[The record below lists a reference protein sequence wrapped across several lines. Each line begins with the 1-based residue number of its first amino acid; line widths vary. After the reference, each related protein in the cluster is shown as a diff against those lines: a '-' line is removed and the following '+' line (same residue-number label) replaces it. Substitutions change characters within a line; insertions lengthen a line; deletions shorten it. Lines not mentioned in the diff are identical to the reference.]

1 MREDDY
7 GKLRCCEYYPVAVV
21 ERDEEGNIK
30 EPVFEDGFDDSFL
43 DFTLTNYGVN
53 NDDPEKQL
61 IHLPTIPELRKEQIL
76 KNLNKIRE
84 VVKKKVII

>member
-1 MREDDY
+1 M
-7 GKLRCCEYYPVAVV
+7 AVV

-30 EPVFEDGFDDSFL
+30 EPEFEDGFDDSFL

-84 VVKKKVII
+84 VVKNKVIH

>member
-53 NDDPEKQL
+53 NDDPEKQY
-61 IHLPTIPELRKEQIL
+61 IHLPNIPELRKDQIL
-76 KNLNKIRE
+76 RNLNKIRE
-84 VVKKKVII
+84 VVKKKVIH

>member
-30 EPVFEDGFDDSFL
+30 EPEFEDGFDDSFL

-84 VVKKKVII
+84 VVKNKVIH

>member
-53 NDDPEKQL
+53 NEDPEKQL
-61 IHLPTIPELRKEQIL
+61 IHLPTIPELRKDQIL
-76 KNLNKIRE
+76 RNLNKIRE
-84 VVKKKVII
+84 VVKKKVIH

>member
-1 MREDDY
+1 LREDDY

-76 KNLNKIRE
+76 RNLNKIRE
-84 VVKKKVII
+84 VVKKKVVI

>member
-61 IHLPTIPELRKEQIL
+61 IHLPTIPEMRKEQIL
-76 KNLNKIRE
+76 KNLNEIRE
-84 VVKKKVII
+84 VVRKKVLC

>member
-7 GKLRCCEYYPVAVV
+7 GKPRCCEYYPVAVV

-30 EPVFEDGFDDSFL
+30 EPEFEDGFDDSFL

-53 NDDPEKQL
+53 NDDPEKHY
-61 IHLPTIPELRKEQIL
+61 IHLPTLPELRKDQIL
-76 KNLNKIRE
+76 RNLNKIRE

>member
-43 DFTLTNYGVN
+43 DFTLTNYGIN
-53 NDDPEKQL
+53 NEDPEKQL
-61 IHLPTIPELRKEQIL
+61 IHLPTIPELRKDQIL
-76 KNLNKIRE
+76 RNLNKIRE
-84 VVKKKVII
+84 VVKKKVIH

>member
-76 KNLNKIRE
+76 KNLNEIRE
-84 VVKKKVII
+84 VVKKKVIH

>member
-53 NDDPEKQL
+53 NEDPEKQL
-61 IHLPTIPELRKEQIL
+61 IHLPTIPEIRKEQIL

>member
-76 KNLNKIRE
+76 RNLNKIRE
-84 VVKKKVII
+84 VVKKKVVI